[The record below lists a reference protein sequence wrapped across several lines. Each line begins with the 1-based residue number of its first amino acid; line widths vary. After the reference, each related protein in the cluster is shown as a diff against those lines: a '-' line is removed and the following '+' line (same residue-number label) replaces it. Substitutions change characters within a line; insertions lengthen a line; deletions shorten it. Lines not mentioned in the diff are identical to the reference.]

1 MKLKDLIQKTQ
12 SIVHLMYKVVSVKM
26 GIELGIFCA
35 FLYVTKHVF
44 HTYCSINHNND
55 HQF

>member
-1 MKLKDLIQKTQ
+1 MKLKDLIQETQ

-35 FLYVTKHVF
+35 FLYVTKHVLSEDF
-44 HTYCSINHNND
+44 NRNSNV
-55 HQF
+55 

>member
-44 HTYCSINHNND
+44 QTHCSINHNND